1 MPLASF
7 ILNRTPLYTRCTQWR
22 SQGGATGSNSP
33 DLVDSAPAP
42 APGPE
47 LLFAPG
53 PAPGHELF
61 LTRGLPRV
69 LNCFSPRVDIGLNC
83 HPNLFVEFTN
93 FLIVFRTLLLVLNL
107 NLVNS
112 IHRTKATIKNLF
124 LDVFIFTKLIPINHR
139 RRKWARLS
147 LWPPGPKSPGP
158 ATFTAC
164 VSLGVH
170 ARVLCASVHAGGGR
184 GSRTLHRSTRF

>member
-1 MPLASF
+1 MAVLG
-7 ILNRTPLYTRCTQWR
+7 
-22 SQGGATGSNSP
+22 GGATGANSP
-33 DLVDSAPAP
+33 DRVDSAPAP

-53 PAPGHELF
+53 HAPGLELF
-61 LTRGLPRV
+61 LAPV

-93 FLIVFRTLLLVLNL
+93 LLIVFS
-107 NLVNS
+107 NS
-112 IHRTKATIKNLF
+112 FISFELEPRKFNSSNKSDYQKSF

-139 RRKWARLS
+139 RRKWARWP

-170 ARVLCASVHAGGGR
+170 ARVLCASVHAGGWPG
-184 GSRTLHRSTRF
+184 